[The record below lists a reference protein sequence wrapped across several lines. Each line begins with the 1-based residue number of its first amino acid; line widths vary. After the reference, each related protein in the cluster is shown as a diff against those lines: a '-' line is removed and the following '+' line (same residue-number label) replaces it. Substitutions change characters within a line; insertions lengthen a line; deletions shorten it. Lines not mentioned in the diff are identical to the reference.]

1 MLSFYKNNII
11 QTTALS
17 REHKV
22 RILFAKDGGE
32 NGKVVFG

>member
-17 REHKV
+17 REHTFCM
-22 RILFAKDGGE
+22 LFAKDGGE

>member
-11 QTTALS
+11 QTIALS

-22 RILFAKDGGE
+22 CILFAKDGSEMGR
-32 NGKVVFG
+32 

>member
-17 REHKV
+17 REHMFCM
-22 RILFAKDGGE
+22 LFAKDGGE
-32 NGKVVFG
+32 NGKVVFV